1 MMARLSDSEPDS
13 PREVVFPTLPIVTPG
28 PAPRSEREKYG
39 GLFTLGVAGLFVLA
53 LLLAWFAYGVWE
65 TRNVWRN
72 IYVLHDARRPEAERI
87 EAAYAL
93 SHDSRVNQRQRWDI
107 CLRKSLPP
115 LARYVVAEG
124 LTADAVADDPRG
136 YALSVARSEGWPDW
150 LRVILARPLA
160 YASGRGSP
168 VSREPLVEL
177 SKNADPAVSFWARFA
192 LAASADGDR
201 EAGASLENES
211 HREGPYREL
220 AQLLFHALKVRY
232 DERTAAL
239 DRATLWLRDHHPDC
253 ARLWANWEVR
263 AGRLVPRSAP

>member
-1 MMARLSDSEPDS
+1 MARHSDSRGDL
-13 PREVVFPTLPIVTPG
+13 PREVVFPSLPIVTPD
-28 PAPRSEREKYG
+28 PAPRSAREKYG
-39 GLFTLGVAGLFVLA
+39 GLFTFGLAGLFVLV
-53 LLLAWFAYGVWE
+53 LLLTWFAYGVWAM
-65 TRNVWRN
+65 RDVWRN
-72 IYVLHDARRPEAERI
+72 VYVLHDARRPEAERI

-93 SHDSRVNQRQRWDI
+93 SRDPRVNQRQRWDI

-150 LRVILARPLA
+150 LRVVLARPLA

-168 VSREPLVEL
+168 VAREPLVEL
-177 SKNADPAVSFWARFA
+177 SKSADPAVSLWARFA
-192 LAASADGDR
+192 LAASTDGDS

-211 HREGPYREL
+211 HRDGPYREF
-220 AQLLFHALKVRY
+220 ARLLFDALKCRY

-239 DRATLWLRDHHPDC
+239 DRATRWLRDHHPDC
-253 ARLWANWEVR
+253 ARLWAGWEVR
-263 AGRLVPRSAP
+263 AGHMVPRPAP